1 MSSVVRETLEG
12 YVAGHVPAARVVAVV
27 TAAYYGN
34 RGRGKGK
41 KLKPLIDVIERAS
54 PGVVEL
60 AGTPDRPGFAV
71 RLGDRPFPQQ
81 NEAELRA
88 AAQAYLGVA
97 TAGEGERGKGVAAG
111 VIARLVGM
119 IQRLISA
126 SA

>member
-60 AGTPDRPGFAV
+60 AGTSDRPGFAV
-71 RLGDRPFPQQ
+71 RLGERPFPQQ
-81 NEAELRA
+81 CEAELRGA
-88 AAQAYLGVA
+88 AEAFLGLA
-97 TAGEGERGKGVAAG
+97 PAGEAGRGKGVAPG
-111 VIARLVGM
+111 VFARLVGM